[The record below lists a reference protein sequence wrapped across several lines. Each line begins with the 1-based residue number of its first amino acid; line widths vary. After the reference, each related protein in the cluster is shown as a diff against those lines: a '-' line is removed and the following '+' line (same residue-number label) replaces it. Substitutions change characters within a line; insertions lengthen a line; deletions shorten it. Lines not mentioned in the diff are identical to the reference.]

1 MSAGFSTGQH
11 IGDYEIISILGAGG
25 MGKVYKVRNVISE
38 RVEAMKILLPD
49 LTSNQSLADRFLR
62 EIRLLATLHHPN
74 IAALRTALTY
84 ENQLVM
90 IIEYVEGETIA
101 NRIARAPLS
110 TAEVVN
116 YSDQCLTAL
125 SYAHKQNIIHRDIK
139 PANMMLTPDG
149 VVKLMDF
156 GIARSNK
163 DGSLTSTGTT
173 LGSLNY
179 MPPEQ
184 VRGEAAD
191 ARSDIYSFGAS
202 LYEMLT
208 GKLPFDTD
216 SQYALMTAQLNTDP
230 PPPITL
236 RSDLPPALNQIIMMC
251 MAKDP
256 EKRFQSA
263 DALRAA
269 LKTVPVSALPPART
283 TAVPGNAPSST
294 PAPAVKTPAAAAA
307 AFSSETTLIDAPLT
321 PRPGAAPTPLP
332 TQAQPPAP
340 TPAPTPQST
349 QAARA
354 PLSAGPL
361 PPPDQPRP
369 SSAHRGLWVAIGSLV
384 GVSVL
389 LAAGIY
395 IPRHMGTHA
404 DPATSSDS
412 PSSPTQPPAT
422 STDSSAPSTP
432 ASPTAGSASASSDG
446 GPVNIQVPGVGVSV
460 DDKGNVA
467 IKTPGGSLSATADGN
482 VDIKSP
488 HGSVSA
494 SKDGATSI
502 NGGKAS
508 VNVAGRSAAATRA
521 ASQAAV
527 QQPPSAPAA
536 VPPPNSGPSADEI
549 QRLTDDGEKLSVRAD
564 TVTEG
569 LNTLK
574 QQQAAS
580 GLGLR
585 ADMVSAQQRM
595 GLFLK
600 KGNDALQ
607 HGDAA
612 NAQKYFDQADAEISK
627 LEKFLGH

>member
-110 TAEVVN
+110 TAEVIN

-149 VVKLMDF
+149 IVKLMDF

-184 VRGEAAD
+184 VRGEVAD

-269 LKTVPVSALPPART
+269 LKTIPVSALPPART
-283 TAVPGNAPSST
+283 TAVPGSAPSST
-294 PAPAVKTPAAAAA
+294 PAPAAKTPAAAAA
-307 AFSSETTLIDAPLT
+307 YSSDETLVDAPLT
-321 PRPGAAPTPLP
+321 PRPGAVPTPIP
-332 TQAQPPAP
+332 TQAQPPTAA
-340 TPAPTPQST
+340 PAP
-349 QAARA
+349 
-354 PLSAGPL
+354 L
-361 PPPDQPRP
+361 PTSRTA
-369 SSAHRGLWVAIGSLV
+369 SRCRR
-384 GVSVL
+384 L
-389 LAAGIY
+389 LTG
-395 IPRHMGTHA
+395 
-404 DPATSSDS
+404 
-412 PSSPTQPPAT
+412 
-422 STDSSAPSTP
+422 
-432 ASPTAGSASASSDG
+432 
-446 GPVNIQVPGVGVSV
+446 
-460 DDKGNVA
+460 
-467 IKTPGGSLSATADGN
+467 
-482 VDIKSP
+482 
-488 HGSVSA
+488 
-494 SKDGATSI
+494 
-502 NGGKAS
+502 
-508 VNVAGRSAAATRA
+508 SAAA
-521 ASQAAV
+521 
-527 QQPPSAPAA
+527 APKRHA
-536 VPPPNSGPSADEI
+536 PRPLGRH
-549 QRLTDDGEKLSVRAD
+549 RLTRRRQRPPRRRHLHPASHGHPRRSRNHFRFAVVAKSAACNFDRLFR
-564 TVTEG
+564 
-569 LNTLK
+569 TL
-574 QQQAAS
+574 
-580 GLGLR
+580 
-585 ADMVSAQQRM
+585 
-595 GLFLK
+595 
-600 KGNDALQ
+600 
-607 HGDAA
+607 
-612 NAQKYFDQADAEISK
+612 
-627 LEKFLGH
+627 

>member
-149 VVKLMDF
+149 IVKLMDF

-184 VRGEAAD
+184 VRGEVAD

-269 LKTVPVSALPPART
+269 LKTIPVSALPPART
-283 TAVPGNAPSST
+283 TAVPGSAPSST
-294 PAPAVKTPAAAAA
+294 PAPAAKTPAAAAA
-307 AFSSETTLIDAPLT
+307 YSSDETLVDAPLT
-321 PRPGAAPTPLP
+321 PRPGAVPTPIP
-332 TQAQPPAP
+332 TQAQPPTAA
-340 TPAPTPQST
+340 PAPLPT
-349 QAARA
+349 QAAPPPVA
-354 PLSAGPL
+354 VGYSQDPL
-361 PPPDQPRP
+361 PPRP
-369 SSAHRGLWVAIGSLV
+369 SATHRGLWVAIGSLV

-404 DPATSSDS
+404 DPATTSDS
-412 PSSPTQPPAT
+412 PLSPSQPPAT
-422 STDSSAPSTP
+422 STDSSAPSSPSTP
-432 ASPTAGSASASSDG
+432 AGSTPSASSDG
-446 GPVNIQVPGVGVSV
+446 GPVSIQVPGVGVSV

-467 IKTPGGSLSATADGN
+467 IKTPGGSLSTTADGN

-488 HGSVSA
+488 HSSVSA
-494 SKDGATSI
+494 TKDGSASI
-502 NGGKAS
+502 KSGNAS
-508 VNVAGRSAAATRA
+508 INVAGRSAAATRA

-527 QQPPSAPAA
+527 AQQPPSSPAA
-536 VPPPNSGPSADEI
+536 VPPPNPGPSADQI
-549 QRLTDDGEKLSVRAD
+549 QQLTDDGEKLSVRAD
-564 TVTEG
+564 TVNEG

-574 QQQAAS
+574 QQQASS

-600 KGNDALQ
+600 KANDALQ
-607 HGDAA
+607 HGDTA
-612 NAQKYFDQADAEISK
+612 NAQKYFDQADSEISK